1 VTLRLNIINNE
12 KLKSKIFLQHY
23 LAPYTSFKI
32 GGKADLFIIPYSW
45 DELIY
50 ILSEL
55 KEKEIPTKILG
66 AGTNVLI
73 SDEGIR
79 GALIKIGK
87 NLGDVRRIDSLI
99 VEAEGGCLISELL
112 YFGWQHELGGLEFL
126 MGIPGTIGGAVIGN
140 AGAWR
145 KAIGDYV
152 EGVYIID
159 NSLNVKYI
167 DKKDLHFSYRSSD
180 IPKDY
185 IVKSALIRFEKK
197 DKELSI
203 KQAREY
209 LKKRTE
215 RLPKYPSAG
224 SVFKNPPEGPAGA
237 FIESLGFKGKRIGD
251 AMVSYEHANVIINLG
266 HAKYG
271 DVISLINLIKEEVK
285 KEYGIE
291 LEPEIRIW

>member
-1 VTLRLNIINNE
+1 LNIINNE
-12 KLKSKIFLQHY
+12 KLKSRILSQHD

-73 SDEGIR
+73 SDEGIK
-79 GALIKIGK
+79 GAVIKICK
-87 NLGDVRRIDSLI
+87 NLGNVKRIDSLI
-99 VEAEGGCLISELL
+99 VEAESGCLISELL
-112 YFGWQHELGGLEFL
+112 YFGWQNELGGLEFL
-126 MGIPGTIGGAVIGN
+126 MGIPGTIGGAVTGN

-145 KAIGDYV
+145 KAIGDYI
-152 EGVYIID
+152 EGLYVID
-159 NSLNVKYI
+159 NSLSVKYI
-167 DKKDLHFSYRSSD
+167 DKKDLHFSYRNSN
-180 IPKDY
+180 IPKEY
-185 IVKSALIRFEKK
+185 IVKSVLVRFEKK
-197 DKELSI
+197 DKDISI
-203 KQAREY
+203 EQAKKY
-209 LKKRTE
+209 LKERSK

-224 SVFKNPPEGPAGA
+224 SVFKNPPQGPAGV
-237 FIESLGFKGKRIGD
+237 FIERLGLKGKRIGD

-266 HAKYG
+266 HAKYK
-271 DVISLINLIKEEVK
+271 DVISLISLIKEEVK

>member
-1 VTLRLNIINNE
+1 MNIINNE
-12 KLKSKIFLQHY
+12 KLKSRILSQHD

-73 SDEGIR
+73 SDEGIK
-79 GALIKIGK
+79 GAVIKICK
-87 NLGDVRRIDSLI
+87 NLGNVKRIDSLI
-99 VEAEGGCLISELL
+99 VEAESGCLISELL
-112 YFGWQHELGGLEFL
+112 YFGWQNELGGLEFL
-126 MGIPGTIGGAVIGN
+126 MGIPGTIGGAVTGN

-145 KAIGDYV
+145 KAIGDYI
-152 EGVYIID
+152 EGLYVID
-159 NSLNVKYI
+159 NSLSVKYI
-167 DKKDLHFSYRSSD
+167 DKKDLHFSYRNSN
-180 IPKDY
+180 IPKEY
-185 IVKSALIRFEKK
+185 IVKSVLVRFEKK
-197 DKELSI
+197 DKDISI
-203 KQAREY
+203 EQAKKY
-209 LKKRTE
+209 LKERSK

-224 SVFKNPPEGPAGA
+224 SVFKNPPQGPAGV
-237 FIESLGFKGKRIGD
+237 FIERLGLKGKRIGD

-266 HAKYG
+266 HAKYK
-271 DVISLINLIKEEVK
+271 DVISLISLIKEEVK